1 MYYPQSKILSNQYT
15 NGTEYVYKSTVEPY
29 QGNYHILANGK
40 TYTGNTPRDGQ
51 IYELLPSPSLNFA
64 DDAGDFSSLKPSEIQ
79 KSTRYDAIRGRQKI
93 KAPMEELIEPPYSA
107 PIVNYPSFIRYFLKR
122 TNNTIFTEVSQIDY
136 NAIVIKNPKYNYGI
150 YTTFTMPW
158 QTSGANITQTNEKM
172 VYLTEKRNK
181 VYGFSKYITNY
192 TEFSI

>member
-15 NGTEYVYKSTVEPY
+15 NGTEYVYKSTLKPY
-29 QGNYHILANGK
+29 GGSYHILANGK

-51 IYELLPSPSLNFA
+51 IYELIPSPSLNFA

-79 KSTRYDAIRGRQKI
+79 KSTRYDAIRERQNL
-93 KAPMEELIEPPYSA
+93 KAPMEELIEPLYST
-107 PIVNYPSFIRYFLKR
+107 PTVRYPSFIRYFLKR
-122 TNNTIFTEVSQIDY
+122 TNNAIFTEVNQLEH
-136 NAIVIKNPKYNYGI
+136 NAIVIKDPKYNYGI

-158 QTSGANITQTNEKM
+158 QTSGVSIAQTNEKM

-181 VYGFSKYITNY
+181 VHGFSKYITDY

>member
-15 NGTEYVYKSTVEPY
+15 NGTEYVYKSTLKPY
-29 QGNYHILANGK
+29 GGSYHILANGK

-51 IYELLPSPSLNFA
+51 IYELIPSPSLNFA
-64 DDAGDFSSLKPSEIQ
+64 DDVGDFSSLKPSEIQ
-79 KSTRYDAIRGRQKI
+79 KSTRYDAIRSRQRI
-93 KAPMEELIEPPYSA
+93 KAPMEELIEPLYST
-107 PIVNYPSFIRYFLKR
+107 PIVQYPFFIRYFLKR
-122 TNNTIFTEVSQIDY
+122 TNNAIFTEVSQLEH
-136 NAIVIKNPKYNYGI
+136 NAIVIKDPKYNYGI

-158 QTSGANITQTNEKM
+158 QTSGVNIAQINEKT

-181 VYGFSKYITNY
+181 VYGFSKYVTDY